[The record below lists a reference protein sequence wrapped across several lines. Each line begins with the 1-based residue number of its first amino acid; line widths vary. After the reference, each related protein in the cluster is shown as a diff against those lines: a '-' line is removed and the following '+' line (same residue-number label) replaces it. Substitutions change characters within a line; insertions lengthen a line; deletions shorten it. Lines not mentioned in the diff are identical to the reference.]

1 MGKLKVYELAKELN
15 LSNTELLERLNN
27 MGISVKS
34 HLSTL
39 EDNDVEKV
47 RKGINKKAVNAYY

>member
-15 LSNTELLERLNN
+15 LSNTEMLEKLNS
-27 MGISVKS
+27 MGIQVKS

-39 EDNDVEKV
+39 EESDVE
-47 RKGINKKAVNAYY
+47 